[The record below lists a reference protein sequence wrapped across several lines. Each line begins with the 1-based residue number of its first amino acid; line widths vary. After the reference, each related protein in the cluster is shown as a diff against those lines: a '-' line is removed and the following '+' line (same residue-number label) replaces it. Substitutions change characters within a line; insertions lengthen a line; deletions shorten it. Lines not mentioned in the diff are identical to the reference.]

1 MHICFSLEPV
11 DMFADATGPS
21 NTTSVAKPL
30 TDEVMWEYRWKNEEG
45 EEMHGPFSSTQ
56 MSEWVTNG

>member
-1 MHICFSLEPV
+1 MYMYTRFSLEPV

-21 NTTSVAKPL
+21 KSVAELL

>member
-1 MHICFSLEPV
+1 
-11 DMFADATGPS
+11 MFVDATGPS

-30 TDEVMWEYRWKNEEG
+30 IDEVMWEYQWKNEEG